1 MAFEPVNGW
10 NPQVL
15 IASES
20 TFGTSLDPAASQAVE
35 VIDLDMG
42 PPELGQTR
50 DRQDRAPGRGMR
62 QEFVEGRVEP
72 IPFNFKSSLKSR
84 AAAATSSPFL
94 PIFKAAGLT
103 ETLSGSA
110 AYGIS
115 GTPVESTFAGLCVT
129 RILGQGVARYA
140 GERGRGGVVKK
151 LNLVGGDQ
159 EVLLTAE
166 GAFIGKY
173 HQGYSSSITLADGV
187 GTSLVFA
194 DAEEGYRF
202 AEGFYICESEI
213 IEIESMNYATFTATI
228 QRAQLS
234 SSGVAHAAK
243 PLYPY
248 FPTPTYT
255 GSPLPETT
263 CTVTFNS
270 QALRCIGWSFDFTTG
285 MEHLQGE
292 TGSKY
297 RQGVM
302 ASRYDASAKLRLV
315 CHREDLALIGKMTQ
329 RTSSALAIVQGTGT
343 GAICTINLPQAEI
356 EVGPMPATTTGV
368 SIIDV
373 TVKMKDSTAG
383 NDGMS
388 IVLT

>member
-20 TFGTSLDPAASQAVE
+20 SFGTSLDPAASQAIE
-35 VIDLDMG
+35 VVDLDMG

-72 IPFNFKSSLKSR
+72 IGFTLKSTLKSR
-84 AAAATSSPFL
+84 AAAATASPFL

-103 ETLSGSA
+103 QTLSGSA
-110 AYGIS
+110 AYTLS
-115 GTPVESTFAGLCVT
+115 GTPVESNFAGLCIT
-129 RILGQGVARYA
+129 RILGSGVARYA

-151 LNLVGGDQ
+151 ISLVGGDQ

-173 HQGYSSSITLADGV
+173 HQGYSSSITLASDI

-213 IEIESMNYATFTATI
+213 IEITAMNYSTFTATI

-234 SSGVAHAAK
+234 SSGAAHSAQ

-255 GSPLPETT
+255 GSPIPETT

-270 QALRCIGWSFDFTTG
+270 QALRCVGWTFDFQTG
-285 MEHLQGE
+285 MDHLPGE

-297 RQGVM
+297 RQQVKG
-302 ASRYDASAKLRLV
+302 SRYDASAKLRLV
-315 CHREDLALIGKMTQ
+315 CHREDLALLGKMTQ
-329 RTSSALAIVQGTGT
+329 RKSAALAIVQGTGT
-343 GAICTINLPQAEI
+343 GSICTINLPQAEI
-356 EVGPMPATTTGV
+356 EVGPMPANPTGDT
-368 SIIDV
+368 IIDV
-373 TVKMKDSTAG
+373 TVKGKDSTTG
-383 NDGMS
+383 NDMMN
-388 IVLT
+388 ITLT